1 MGYTRTYSGMWLCS
15 LTAEQRERTCSYWY
29 TVTTFGSTPHTAF
42 RTRQALLR
50 WLDLTGLQA
59 KIDIPPH
66 GEWSSSRLLGS
77 YREEMHLHDA
87 ASFYGLDGIRARA
100 MSNGD
105 YVDAIV
111 TTDPY
116 DGLRTIHT
124 LNPNVKNRRTY
135 NHQESREREDSGLVE
150 A

>member
-1 MGYTRTYSGMWLCS
+1 MGYARTYSGMWLCS

-29 TVTTFGSTPHTAF
+29 TVTTYGATPHTAF
-42 RTRQALLR
+42 RTKAALLR
-50 WLDLTGLQA
+50 WLDLTGLSV
-59 KIDIPPH
+59 DDNIPEH
-66 GEWSSSRLLGS
+66 GTGGS
-77 YREEMHLHDA
+77 FRIKGEYREEMLLHDA
-87 ASFYGLDGIRARA
+87 ASFYSLEGVRTRA

-124 LNPNVKNRRTY
+124 LNPNVKNRRVY